1 MNQKRFVV
9 LDRDGTIN
17 VEREYLSQP
26 DQLELLPGAANGLRH
41 LRKLGLGLV
50 VITNQSGI
58 GRGFFDLPRLDLIH
72 QRLHAL
78 LAAEDIQLD
87 DIYVC
92 PHRPNDGC
100 RCRKPQLELL
110 LKAAQEHHFNPSEAF
125 VIGDNT
131 VDIELGRQVG
141 ATTLLVLTGYGAQVA
156 EQIEANWDYAVDD
169 LESAAV
175 VIEHLLM
182 DTGNRTTTVESTH
195 DLLQDRVLT
204 HLQESADLKH
214 KVAQLCLPS
223 ILMATDFIV
232 EAFQEGGKM
241 LLCGNGGSAADCQHL
256 AAEFMSRSTKELERP
271 GLPAIAL
278 TTDTSFLT
286 AFANDRGFDG
296 IFERQVRALG
306 KPGDVLIGIS
316 TSGNSENVLRAVNT
330 AHEIGIKTIGL
341 MGKGGILETK
351 VDCAIALPSR
361 NTQYI
366 QEALLS
372 IEHLLCDL
380 TEQILFARG
389 E

>member
-1 MNQKRFVV
+1 MNQNRFVV

-17 VEREYLSQP
+17 VEREYLSDP
-26 DQLELLPGAANGLRH
+26 DKLELLPGVANGLRH

-58 GRGFFDLPRLDLIH
+58 GRGFFDWARLELIH
-72 QRLHAL
+72 QRLYAL
-78 LAAEDIQLD
+78 LAAEDIKLD

-92 PHRPNDGC
+92 PHHPNDEC
-100 RCRKPQLELL
+100 SCRKPQPELL

-125 VIGDNT
+125 VIGDNI

-141 ATTLLVLTGYGAQVA
+141 ATTLLVRTGYGAQVA
-156 EQIEANWDYAVDD
+156 EQMEANWDYAVDD

-175 VIEHLLM
+175 VIEHLLI
-182 DTGNRTTTVESTH
+182 DTGNRKITIESTH
-195 DLLQDRVLT
+195 DLLQDRART

-214 KVAQLCLPS
+214 KVAQHCLPS
-223 ILMATDFIV
+223 VLMATDFIV
-232 EAFQEGGKM
+232 GVFRNGGKM

-256 AAEFMSRSTKELERP
+256 AAELVSRLTKEFERP
-271 GLPAIAL
+271 GLSAIAL

-286 AFANDRGFDG
+286 AFANDHGFDG

-316 TSGNSENVLRAVNT
+316 TSGNSENVLRAVN
-330 AHEIGIKTIGL
+330 AAREIGIKTIGL
-341 MGKGGILETK
+341 MGTGGMLETK
-351 VDCAIALPSR
+351 VDCAIAVPSH

-372 IEHLLCDL
+372 IEHILCDL
-380 TEQILFARG
+380 TEQILFVRG